1 MAGLEIPVHL
11 NTTAMFSWTDRWLHG
26 TSLEELAPSVF
37 KSVPLRVRK
46 TRTVAEALVDHSWVS
61 DIIGALSW
69 HGLMEY
75 LELWDAISDFQLNNT
90 EDQHHWKFE
99 SSGFFFP
106 LDQPIEYSLLG
117 PFTLN
122 HGNC

>member
-1 MAGLEIPVHL
+1 MLILKYVLLTHKKYIL
-11 NTTAMFSWTDRWLHG
+11 YVNVWL
-26 TSLEELAPSVF
+26 PI

-75 LELWDAISDFQLNNT
+75 LELWDAVSDFQLNNT
-90 EDQHHWKFE
+90 EDQHTGSLKAQD
-99 SSGFFFP
+99 FFP
-106 LDQPIEYSLLG
+106 TRSAYRVFFVGAIHFEPWKLLEYIRQLRIWLV
-117 PFTLN
+117 
-122 HGNC
+122 

>member
-1 MAGLEIPVHL
+1 MLILKYVLLTHKKYIL
-11 NTTAMFSWTDRWLHG
+11 YVNVWL
-26 TSLEELAPSVF
+26 PI
-37 KSVPLRVRK
+37 KSVPLRVRY
-46 TRTVAEALVDHSWVS
+46 TRTVVEALVDHSWVS

-99 SSGFFFP
+99 SSGIFFF
-106 LDQPIEYSLLG
+106 
-117 PFTLN
+117 
-122 HGNC
+122 H